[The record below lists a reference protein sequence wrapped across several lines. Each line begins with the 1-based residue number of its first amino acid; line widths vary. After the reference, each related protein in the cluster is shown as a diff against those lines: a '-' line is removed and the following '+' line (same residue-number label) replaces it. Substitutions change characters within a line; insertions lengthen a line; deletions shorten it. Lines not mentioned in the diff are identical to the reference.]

1 MGCSVNLLPKLI
13 METLISCYCVFAS
26 RDWTTHSSC
35 LYGIVHLFLLTSLE
49 QRRAK
54 GCRFRAQLEQILIS

>member
-26 RDWTTHSSC
+26 RDWITHSSC

-49 QRRAK
+49 QGRSK
-54 GCRFRAQLEQILIS
+54 GCRFRDQLEQILIS